1 MNGPQLTFF
10 GTGTSLGVPI
20 NGCHCPVCTSTDP
33 RDKRFR
39 ASALV
44 RWNGL
49 SILIDAGPDF
59 RMQLLRHDIGH
70 LDAILLTHNHKDHT
84 GGLDDV
90 RALNYVDR
98 RAMEI
103 YCEQRVVDYLKIDY
117 GYAFA
122 EKKYPGAPEWH
133 VHLID
138 EQPFRVFDTRQAPVL
153 EWVHDVGYRYK
164 PLEGAPSDPDSVE
177 VIPIRGY
184 HDQMPVL
191 GFRFGD
197 IAYITDMSRLPEE
210 ELFKLRGLRHLTLN
224 TVSYKPHHSHFSL
237 DEAIALSE
245 RIGAEHTWLTH
256 LSHTFPRHGEFAAM
270 LAERT
275 GGRVQPAYDGLTIE

>member
-1 MNGPQLTFF
+1 MNSITFL
-10 GTGTSLGVPI
+10 GTGTSQGIPMI
-20 NGCHCPVCTSTDP
+20 GCSCPVCTSTDP
-33 RDKRFR
+33 RDSRLR
-39 ASALV
+39 CSALV
-44 RWNGL
+44 RFEGKTF
-49 SILIDAGPDF
+49 LIDAGPDF
-59 RMQLLRHDIGH
+59 RQQMLREKISH
-70 LDAILLTHNHKDHT
+70 LDAILLTHHHKDHT
-84 GGLDDV
+84 SGLDDV

-103 YCEQRVVDYLKIDY
+103 YCEQRVLDYLKVDFA
-117 GYAFA
+117 YAFA
-122 EKKYPGAPEWH
+122 ENKYPGSPEWH
-133 VHLID
+133 IHVID
-138 EQPFRVFDTRQAPVL
+138 EKPFRVYDTRLAPTL
-153 EWVHDVGYRYK
+153 EWIHDVGYRYL
-164 PLEGAPSDPDSVE
+164 PVDGAPVEPDSVE

-184 HDQMPVL
+184 HDQLPVL

-210 ELFKLRGLRHLTLN
+210 ELAKLRGLRHLTLN

-237 DEAIALSE
+237 DEALALAE

-256 LSHTFPRHGEFAAM
+256 LSHTFPRHEEFCRY

>member
-1 MNGPQLTFF
+1 MKGPSLTFF

-20 NGCHCPVCTSTDP
+20 NGCHCDVCTSSDP

-39 ASALV
+39 SAALV

-49 SILIDAGPDF
+49 KILVDAGPDF
-59 RMQLLRHDIGH
+59 RMQMLAHDIGH
-70 LDAILLTHNHKDHT
+70 LDAILLTHHHKDHT
-84 GGLDDV
+84 SGLDDV
-90 RALNYVDR
+90 RALNYIDR

-103 YCEQRVVDYLKIDY
+103 YCEQRVQDYLKVDFA
-117 GYAFA
+117 YAFA
-122 EKKYPGAPEWH
+122 ENKYPGSPEWH
-133 VHLID
+133 IHVID
-138 EQPFRVFDTRQAPVL
+138 DKPFRVFDTRQAPAL
-153 EWVHDVGYRYK
+153 EWVHDVGYRYM
-164 PLEGAPSDPDSVE
+164 PVEGPQAEPASVE
-177 VIPIRGY
+177 VVPIRGF
-184 HDQMPVL
+184 HDQLPVL

-210 ELFKLRGLRHLTLN
+210 ELPKLQGLRHLTLN

-245 RIGAEHTWLTH
+245 RIGADHTWLTH
-256 LSHTFPRHGEFAAM
+256 LSHTFPRHEAFCRY

-275 GGRVQPAYDGLTIE
+275 GGKVQAAYDGLTIE